1 MKEKIRKLAAHCNQL
16 VREKNELQSKL
27 NQSNYSGYYGDVDDK
42 DQRIME
48 LESQV
53 DDLKNQVNYL
63 ESSLETNAHELQQAE
78 TDYKKRLYRLQRE
91 KSCSSNLSQSCV
103 CIIFI
108 YK

>member
-1 MKEKIRKLAAHCNQL
+1 MAAHCNQL

-27 NQSNYSGYYGDVDDK
+27 NKSNYSSYYGNVDDK
-42 DQRIME
+42 DKKIME

-53 DDLKNQVNYL
+53 EDLKNQVNYL
-63 ESSLETNAHELQQAE
+63 ETSLETNTHELQEAE

-103 CIIFI
+103 
-108 YK
+108 